1 MHSTHSAHPRSGITL
16 IELLVA
22 IASLCI
28 LVVVLLPALGTT
40 SRKAPVTACANNLKQ
55 IALGQLLWV
64 NDHPSTN
71 YPASDAI
78 YGRLVASGDIVSYY
92 KALSNELLSPKILS
106 CPSDSRR
113 PVDDFRSL
121 TTNHLSYF
129 LNLDAM
135 RAFDPSTALNGD
147 RHLSFTPPRHGQTVT
162 LNTNV
167 SMQWT
172 KGLGHRVSGNIS
184 FLDGSVQRTLNR
196 DLATALLSPSNKLPR
211 RLLFP

>member
-1 MHSTHSAHPRSGITL
+1 MHLPHSAHSRSGITL

-40 SRKAPVTACANNLKQ
+40 NRKAPVTACANNLKQ

-71 YPASDAI
+71 YPASDAR
-78 YGRLVASGDIVSYY
+78 YRRLLASGDIASYY
-92 KALSNELLSPKILS
+92 KALSNELVSPKILS

-129 LNLDAM
+129 LNLDAI

-147 RHLSFTPPRHGQTVT
+147 RHLSFTPTRHGQTVT
-162 LNTNV
+162 LNTNI

-172 KGLGHRVSGNIS
+172 KGLGHGVSGNIS
-184 FLDGSVQRTLNR
+184 FLDGSVQRTINS
-196 DLATALLSPSNKLPR
+196 DLATALLSASNTVPF

>member
-22 IASLCI
+22 IASLCV
-28 LVVVLLPALGTT
+28 LVAVLLPALATNN
-40 SRKAPVTACANNLKQ
+40 RKAPATACINNLKQ
-55 IALGQLLWV
+55 AALGQLTWA
-64 NDHPSTN
+64 NDHLATN
-71 YPASDAI
+71 YSSNDAI
-78 YGRLVASGDIVSYY
+78 YGRLVASGDIASYY
-92 KALSNELLSPKILS
+92 KALSNELVSPKILS

-129 LNLDAM
+129 LTLDAM
-135 RAFDPSTALNGD
+135 KAFDPLNALNGD
-147 RHLSFTPPRHGQTVT
+147 RHLSFSPARHGQTVT
-162 LNTNV
+162 LDTNV
-167 SMQWT
+167 TMRWT
-172 KGLGHRVSGNIS
+172 KQLGHGVSGNIS

-196 DLATALLSPSNKLPR
+196 DLATALQSPSNKLPC